1 MSTMLWNWTPR
12 KQTETVVVIISEAHH
27 ITNVIRVKTAGNSN
41 FTLLQIVYFS
51 QRLLSPGFLLNA

>member
-27 ITNVIRVKTAGNSN
+27 ITNVIRV
-41 FTLLQIVYFS
+41 
-51 QRLLSPGFLLNA
+51 